1 MVAFQKNR
9 HVIKLSGDSRRG
21 ARQHK
26 GPKWVMSF
34 QPQPPP
40 AFPRASSTL
49 FCWSIVVEEN
59 HVDGTQD
66 CPDRYV
72 SSMVVRYR
80 AGRSDWRSGG
90 TVSWRRRR
98 RIGFSSRTLP
108 TDGAE
113 ILRRWWLAGL
123 VHATARCLAGMRKR
137 CPVPSGYMCIYSVL
151 LETATHL
158 VLVFRF
164 VLFFISA
171 NPPVLLPFFHPPINN
186 RRTPCLR
193 QHCRCQRCRQDHPG
207 HWCRCRRSGEFN

>member
-21 ARQHK
+21 ARQHQ

-80 AGRSDWRSGG
+80 AGRSDWRSVGA
-90 TVSWRRRR
+90 VSWPAAAKDRLFLMYTTNGRC
-98 RIGFSSRTLP
+98 GDPP
-108 TDGAE
+108 TVVVG
-113 ILRRWWLAGL
+113 WL
-123 VHATARCLAGMRKR
+123 VHATARWWAGKRNR
-137 CPVPSGYMCIYSVL
+137 CPVPSGYMSIYSVP
-151 LETATHL
+151 LEKATHL
-158 VLVFRF
+158 VLFFRF
-164 VLFFISA
+164 VLFFSSLALTTRFYSRFSI
-171 NPPVLLPFFHPPINN
+171 H
-186 RRTPCLR
+186 
-193 QHCRCQRCRQDHPG
+193 Q
-207 HWCRCRRSGEFN
+207 

>member
-1 MVAFQKNR
+1 MLTARKIAQIGTFCR
-9 HVIKLSGDSRRG
+9 WWCGIGPAG
-21 ARQHK
+21 A
-26 GPKWVMSF
+26 
-34 QPQPPP
+34 
-40 AFPRASSTL
+40 
-49 FCWSIVVEEN
+49 I
-59 HVDGTQD
+59 
-66 CPDRYV
+66 
-72 SSMVVRYR
+72 
-80 AGRSDWRSGG
+80 GG
-90 TVSWRRRR
+90 AAVPYLARRRR

-207 HWCRCRRSGEFN
+207 HWCRCRRSGEFH